1 MFNINNDF
9 NFLEIFN
16 YNYNVFPPPHL
27 FFLSVPCFH
36 TLSKTIYF
44 RLFHHLNSP
53 QFIPNTLMF
62 NL

>member
-1 MFNINNDF
+1 MFNFNNDF

-16 YNYNVFPPPHL
+16 YNYNVFSPL
-27 FFLSVPCFH
+27 VLSVPCFH
-36 TLSKTIYF
+36 ILSKTIYF

-53 QFIPNTLMF
+53 QFIPNTVMF